1 MRRRRGGR
9 GRDPHQTAPCG
20 GSALRVPLLA
30 PLRPQ
35 RCFRARARP
44 LIATINGTLTRR
56 SAPDRTALGKRRSSW
71 GPPGRGGLRRPF
83 VPAATHCNASAVPP
97 PYTHTHTLGCPGGRR
112 CARRWGHQWGE
123 WGRMAA
129 WQCRGSAPRR
139 GSGCAGGVRARPE
152 GPGIAAEGQRGAQR
166 GRGGHAGGKGSERG
180 AGILMGRRRIR
191 RVEAVPSHGGWG
203 HAQRGGSTQGLFG
216 PCPAG
221 GGERAARRTPS
232 PPPQAQP
239 RPQLSAPPL
248 PHGRVEGRSP
258 RAARRAL
265 PSPCSPL
272 AATAFC
278 YHRLPSAIGGSR
290 RPSAPWRRPLP
301 AGSGGGNFGGSAA
314 SAPHRSARLRSAPRR
329 PARSPAPPRAT
340 AAPRAPS
347 PPLGL
352 ALRPAFLIPSF
363 SLLLLF

>member
-1 MRRRRGGR
+1 MCRGGPR
-9 GRDPHQTAPCG
+9 AAGRSGHCCG
-20 GSALRVPLLA
+20 GSAG
-30 PLRPQ
+30 
-35 RCFRARARP
+35 RAAGPGGSRGRERIGARRRDP
-44 LIATINGTLTRR
+44 YGAETDSARGGGPIARGVG
-56 SAPDRTALGKRRSSW
+56 ARTA
-71 GPPGRGGLRRPF
+71 RGEHAGF
-83 VPAATHCNASAVPP
+83 VWAVS
-97 PYTHTHTLGCPGGRR
+97 GG
-112 CARRWGHQWGE
+112 GG
-123 WGRMAA
+123 
-129 WQCRGSAPRR
+129 GSA
-139 GSGCAGGVRARPE
+139 
-152 GPGIAAEGQRGAQR
+152 QLGAQR
-166 GRGGHAGGKGSERG
+166 TAPHRP
-180 AGILMGRRRIR
+180 L
-191 RVEAVPSHGGWG
+191 
-203 HAQRGGSTQGLFG
+203 
-216 PCPAG
+216 
-221 GGERAARRTPS
+221 
-232 PPPQAQP
+232 PPQAQP

-347 PPLGL
+347 PPLAL

>member
-1 MRRRRGGR
+1 MPDVGDISGVNGAEWPRGSAGVRPRAGGRGVPGGSARGRKVRALLRRVSGARSGAGGVTREGKDRSAAQGSLWGGDGFGAWRRSHRTGGGGTHSAGGARRVCLGRVRRGG
-9 GRDPHQTAPCG
+9 
-20 GSALRVPLLA
+20 GSAQL
-30 PLRPQ
+30 
-35 RCFRARARP
+35 
-44 LIATINGTLTRR
+44 
-56 SAPDRTALGKRRSSW
+56 
-71 GPPGRGGLRRPF
+71 
-83 VPAATHCNASAVPP
+83 
-97 PYTHTHTLGCPGGRR
+97 
-112 CARRWGHQWGE
+112 
-123 WGRMAA
+123 
-129 WQCRGSAPRR
+129 
-139 GSGCAGGVRARPE
+139 
-152 GPGIAAEGQRGAQR
+152 GAQR
-166 GRGGHAGGKGSERG
+166 TAPHRP
-180 AGILMGRRRIR
+180 L
-191 RVEAVPSHGGWG
+191 
-203 HAQRGGSTQGLFG
+203 
-216 PCPAG
+216 
-221 GGERAARRTPS
+221 